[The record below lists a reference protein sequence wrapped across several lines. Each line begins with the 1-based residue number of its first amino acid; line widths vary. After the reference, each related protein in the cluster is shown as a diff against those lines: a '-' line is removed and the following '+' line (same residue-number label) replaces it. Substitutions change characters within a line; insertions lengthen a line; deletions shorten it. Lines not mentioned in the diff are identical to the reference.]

1 MIKQVILPLYTSQN
15 IDNFDLSKV
24 FLLMPLCSNQLL
36 NDLSCKTHLKQQK
49 FMSNCSVE
57 FWENQNQEDGGY
69 KKFDGMASHSDL
81 SNHHWIVD
89 GDQKDGKRYEM
100 DDSISS
106 LKTGSQAWLL
116 LFSRVDYGGSSYLV
130 GPNTTLNS
138 LKNLNGIDL
147 DNNIESF
154 QLFDYAPVNTNT
166 IISNL
171 HDLYPVQ
178 NTDDQKKDHKS
189 QFYAQDAEY
198 CVYDP
203 SITES
208 GDIVK
213 FVMDVDHLNTMS
225 SSDKATITFSMNTYG
240 QFVDEI
246 SVDYQMTSG
255 AYNVPPWAIKIADL
269 AVDVIADELKVLLD
283 GAELVVSDGALFELL
298 PETNELI
305 DAAAKAITFC
315 IDHLNDVINFLYGL
329 SDDGG
334 TTNFSAIVS
343 HGIARLVLAYN
354 EERFG
359 TSPGFVTFN
368 QSTFQSSIGDTWNS
382 GKNNPYL
389 MFDNGGSSYR
399 SYYPDN
405 TPFYAKAGFLS
416 SVKID
421 AIRDN
426 HVDDHLVLHVVF
438 GPSGQIFSI
447 QGCIDIHSAPD
458 SDDYNASTDTYQ
470 SPSSGVI
477 CYDKDGNIVQIKDSN
492 VVLLSGY
499 TSLSEAYAAKMQYAL
514 DNVAYVDHSNY
525 SDALKNIV
533 PASVF
538 VLQAIDAS
546 VNG

>member
-1 MIKQVILPLYTSQN
+1 
-15 IDNFDLSKV
+15 
-24 FLLMPLCSNQLL
+24 
-36 NDLSCKTHLKQQK
+36 
-49 FMSNCSVE
+49 MSNCVVE

-69 KKFDGMASHSDL
+69 RKFENKSNYSDL
-81 SNHHWIVD
+81 SSYHWTID
-89 GDQKDGKRYEM
+89 GEQKSGGRYEM

-116 LFSRVDYGGSSYLV
+116 IFSRTDYEGSSYLV

-138 LKNLNGIDL
+138 LKDLNGIDMN
-147 DNNIESF
+147 NNIESF

-166 IISNL
+166 IITNL
-171 HDLYPVQ
+171 HDLYPVD
-178 NTDDQKKDHKS
+178 NTDDQKSEHKS
-189 QFYAQDAEY
+189 RFYAQDSEY

-203 SITES
+203 SITQS
-208 GDIVK
+208 GDVVK
-213 FVMDVDHLNTMS
+213 FEMKVDHFNTMGGN
-225 SSDKATITFSMNTYG
+225 DKATITFSMDTYG
-240 QFVDEI
+240 TFVDQI
-246 SVDYQMTSG
+246 SVDYDMSSG

-305 DAAAKAITFC
+305 DMAAKAITFC

-343 HGIARLVLAYN
+343 HGIARLILAYN

-359 TSPGFVTFN
+359 ASPGFVTF
-368 QSTFQSSIGDTWNS
+368 SDATFVNEIGDNWHED
-382 GKNNPYL
+382 KHNPYL

-399 SYYPDN
+399 CYYPDN
-405 TPFYAKAGFLS
+405 TSFYAKAGLLS

-421 AIRDN
+421 AIRDI
-426 HVDDHLVLHVVF
+426 HTDDHLVLHVVF
-438 GPSGQIFSI
+438 DPNGQIFSI

-458 SDDYNASTDTYQ
+458 SKDYDSSTDTYE

-477 CYDKDGNIVQIKDSN
+477 CYDTNGNIVQIKGGS
-492 VVLLSGY
+492 VYTLAGY
-499 TSLSEAYAAKMQYAL
+499 GSLTEAYADKMQYAL
-514 DNVAYVDHSNY
+514 DNVAYVNHDNY
-525 SDALKNIV
+525 SDALKNVV

-538 VLQAIDAS
+538 VLQGIDAS
-546 VNG
+546 VS